1 MKNTYSIP
9 NAEILMFLTKEDILS
24 GSRDDIS
31 DPTVPDIG
39 VEDEGDF

>member
-1 MKNTYSIP
+1 MKNTYLVP

-24 GSRDDIS
+24 GSPEIPG
-31 DPTVPDIG
+31 PTVPDIG

>member
-1 MKNTYSIP
+1 MKSVYTNP
-9 NAEILMFLTKEDILS
+9 NLEILKLHTKEDILTPS
-24 GSRDDIS
+24 QEKP